1 LTSQACQDLERG
13 AHPGAGV
20 GRERGGLRGAEPAA
34 PTEGGMRVRM
44 ESLWELVDAP
54 ETSRW
59 EDDLLGLGPG
69 SPES

>member
-1 LTSQACQDLERG
+1 VLES
-13 AHPGAGV
+13 V
-20 GRERGGLRGAEPAA
+20 GNEVDYVALNPPF

-44 ESLWELVDAP
+44 ESLWELVDAL

-59 EDDLLGLGPG
+59 EDYLLGLGPG